1 VKNYLD
7 NYLAPYKS
15 FLGDLMG
22 KRRLRYLITDSV
34 ECGPQNWTE
43 DMIEQFARR
52 RDYDPR
58 PWLPVLTGCVVE
70 SSEAS
75 DRFLWDFRRTIADMI
90 AENHYDQIT
99 ASLRELGMG
108 RYSESH
114 EGGRVF
120 IADGMEVKRKAD
132 IPMSAYWTSRSEEG
146 VEQES
151 YNADVRESAS
161 VAHIYGQNIV
171 AAESMTAGS
180 GAWGWSPEMLK
191 PTADIEMA
199 MGLNRFIIHTSV
211 YQPVSDK
218 ILGLGLGPYGQWFT
232 RLDTWAEQAKPWIGY
247 LACSSYMLQ
256 QGRFVADILYFY
268 GEDSN
273 ITALFGI
280 NPPDLPAGY
289 NFDYVNADALI
300 SQLAV
305 SNGLITT
312 PSGMQYRVL
321 ALDPRSRHMSLPVL
335 KKIRDL
341 VFAGAVVVGAKP
353 VDSPSLSDNQADFRK
368 IVDQVWGSGPEEHL
382 VGKGRVH
389 GEANIADVLQM
400 YRSFLHHALWFG
412 EEN

>member
-1 VKNYLD
+1 
-7 NYLAPYKS
+7 
-15 FLGDLMG
+15 
-22 KRRLRYLITDSV
+22 
-34 ECGPQNWTE
+34 
-43 DMIEQFARR
+43 
-52 RDYDPR
+52 
-58 PWLPVLTGCVVE
+58 
-70 SSEAS
+70 
-75 DRFLWDFRRTIADMI
+75 
-90 AENHYDQIT
+90 
-99 ASLRELGMG
+99 
-108 RYSESH
+108 
-114 EGGRVF
+114 
-120 IADGMEVKRKAD
+120 
-132 IPMSAYWTSRSEEG
+132 
-146 VEQES
+146 
-151 YNADVRESAS
+151 
-161 VAHIYGQNIV
+161 
-171 AAESMTAGS
+171 
-180 GAWGWSPEMLK
+180 MLK
-191 PTADIEMA
+191 PTADIEMT